1 MAELLMKE
9 EALLL
14 LPSLAKKYG
23 INEAIILQQLHSLLE
38 KSSNVIEGKKWIYN
52 TYKDWKVYFPFL
64 SESTI
69 KRTILSLQKEG
80 VVITNNFNPYKM
92 DKTKWYTI
100 DYEVIQK
107 TFGK

>member
-38 KSSNVIEGKKWIYN
+38 KA
-52 TYKDWKVYFPFL
+52 
-64 SESTI
+64 
-69 KRTILSLQKEG
+69 Q
-80 VVITNNFNPYKM
+80 M
-92 DKTKWYTI
+92 
-100 DYEVIQK
+100 
-107 TFGK
+107 